1 MQALGFIET
10 KGLIAAIESA
20 DAMLKAS
27 NVKLLEKQYV
37 GGGLVY
43 ISVTGDV
50 GAVKA
55 AVEAGQAVVKQIDE
69 NLLISHHV
77 IPRPHGEVQNIIL
90 TEKKEFNEKIE
101 TREEKNEHIEVDKI
115 TETDEEKVNLEKN
128 QQADLENHDEGSHDE
143 NSSEELSSDSSLE
156 TKEDIN
162 QAILSHGLEKIIE
175 VLNSFKVVR
184 LRNLARQYK
193 EFGIMGRGISKAD
206 KKMLIEEFRKYYENS
221 LSI

>member
-90 TEKKEFNEKIE
+90 TEKKEFTEEIE
-101 TREEKNEHIEVDKI
+101 IQEEKNQYIEIDKI
-115 TETDEEKVNLEKN
+115 II
-128 QQADLENHDEGSHDE
+128 
-143 NSSEELSSDSSLE
+143 E

>member
-90 TEKKEFNEKIE
+90 TEKKEFNEEIE
-101 TREEKNEHIEVDKI
+101 IEEEKNQHIEVDKI
-115 TETDEEKVNLEKN
+115 II
-128 QQADLENHDEGSHDE
+128 
-143 NSSEELSSDSSLE
+143 E

-162 QAILSHGLEKIIE
+162 QGSIKGKESLDKAVLNYGIEKIIQ

>member
-90 TEKKEFNEKIE
+90 TEKKEITEEIE
-101 TREEKNEHIEVDKI
+101 IKEEKNQYIEIDKI
-115 TETDEEKVNLEKN
+115 II
-128 QQADLENHDEGSHDE
+128 
-143 NSSEELSSDSSLE
+143 E

-162 QAILSHGLEKIIE
+162 QGSIKGKESLDKAVLDYGIEKIIQ

>member
-90 TEKKEFNEKIE
+90 TEKKEFTGEIE
-101 TREEKNEHIEVDKI
+101 IQEEKNEDIEIDKI
-115 TETDEEKVNLEKN
+115 II
-128 QQADLENHDEGSHDE
+128 
-143 NSSEELSSDSSLE
+143 E

-162 QAILSHGLEKIIE
+162 QGSIKGKESLDKAVLDYGIEKIIQ

>member
-90 TEKKEFNEKIE
+90 TEKKEITEEIE
-101 TREEKNEHIEVDKI
+101 IKEEKNEDIEIDKI
-115 TETDEEKVNLEKN
+115 II
-128 QQADLENHDEGSHDE
+128 
-143 NSSEELSSDSSLE
+143 E

-162 QAILSHGLEKIIE
+162 QGSIKGKESLDKAVLDYGIEKIIQ